1 MDQLISKYLNNTLT
15 KEETQNLESWLRK
28 DVKNRIEFENIVAH
42 LSHQDGELATI
53 KEHVFSRITNQKD
66 QKTKLNFNQKL
77 RYITRVAAVFVVVFG
92 AAMYLLMNNGSIDR
106 LQEVAQPQ
114 PVNQIEKETAF
125 GQQLSFKLPDGTM
138 VKLNAGSKLIFPK
151 QFSKESREVTLI
163 GEAFFDVERDENRPF
178 NIKANKV
185 NVRVLGTSFNVRS
198 YEDEKHVQVGVRT
211 GRVQVYSEAG
221 DQEVTLEKNDMAD
234 YSSASNKI
242 TKGVIKESAMVFGW
256 MDRELLLKDYTI
268 DQIMEEVTRWFD
280 VQFEVKVALN
290 NKRKFT
296 TRYKDPT
303 LKSVM
308 ESLSYAY
315 EFDYQIDNKTIIIM
329 TRK

>member
-15 KEETQNLESWLRK
+15 KEETQKLESWLRQ

-53 KEHVFSRITNQKD
+53 KEQVFSRVVNQKD
-66 QKTKLNFNQKL
+66 QNIKLNFNQKL

-92 AAMYLLMNNGSIDR
+92 VALYLVLNDESIDR
-106 LQEVAQPQ
+106 SNEVSQQ
-114 PVNQIEKETAF
+114 QLINQIEKETAF

-138 VKLNAGSKLIFPK
+138 VKLNAGSKLVFPK
-151 QFSKESREVTLI
+151 QFSQERREVSLI
-163 GEAFFDVERDENRPF
+163 GEAFFDVERDETRPF
-178 NIKANKV
+178 LIKTNKI
-185 NVRVLGTSFNVRS
+185 NVSVLGTSFNVRS
-198 YEDEKHVQVGVRT
+198 YGNEANVLVGVKT
-211 GRVQVYSEAG
+211 GRVMVSTEDG
-221 DQEVTLEKNDMAD
+221 KEEVILAQRDLAD
-234 YSSASNKI
+234 YSLATHKI
-242 TKGVIKESAMVFGW
+242 TKEVIEENALVFGW
-256 MDRELLLKDYTI
+256 MDRELILKDYNI
-268 DQIMEEVTRWFD
+268 DRIMDEVSRWFD
-280 VQFEVKVALN
+280 VQFDVRSSLDK
-290 NKRKFT
+290 KRKFT

-315 EFDYQIDNKTIIIM
+315 EFDYQIDNKTITIM